1 MPITPEQF
9 VAKFLEVQ
17 DGLIRDYFAG
27 GIKAAALCHVMHHE
41 IGLTHDTPANDAE
54 ETAEILRALGDDEA
68 TAEMLDLSQEHLT
81 LHKFLMSVAHD
92 AVQTETPIDAL
103 LALMFVIGR
112 RMGLNEAAEMIDAH
126 LAG

>member
-41 IGLTHDTPANDAE
+41 SP
-54 ETAEILRALGDDEA
+54 RA
-68 TAEMLDLSQEHLT
+68 
-81 LHKFLMSVAHD
+81 
-92 AVQTETPIDAL
+92 
-103 LALMFVIGR
+103 GR
-112 RMGLNEAAEMIDAH
+112 RRGHGRDA
-126 LAG
+126 